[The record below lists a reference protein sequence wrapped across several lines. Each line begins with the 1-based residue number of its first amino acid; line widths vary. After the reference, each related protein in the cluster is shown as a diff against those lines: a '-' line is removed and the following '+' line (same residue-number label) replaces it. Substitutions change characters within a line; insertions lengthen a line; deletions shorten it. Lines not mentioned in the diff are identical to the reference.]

1 MKLVSL
7 IVPIYNEEDNIK
19 ILLKN
24 ISKNL
29 NIKGYKFEI
38 IIVDDGST
46 DNSYQILNTERKI
59 FKNIKILKL
68 MRNFGQTAALAAGT
82 DCSKGEII
90 ITMDG
95 DNQNDPSDIKNL
107 LKKIENNYDLVSGW
121 RKNRKDNFLSRIL
134 LSKIAN
140 YLISK
145 ISGVKLNDYGCTL
158 KAYNARLLKNIVMYG
173 EMHRF
178 IPIYIKWLGGK
189 ITEIPVNHYPRK
201 YGKTKYGLSRVYKVF
216 SDIILIL
223 LIDKYFTKPM
233 HLFGGFSI
241 INFIFGIIFFILMI
255 YIKYSSINLAFH
267 KTPLPSLVVLFILIS
282 ILSLL
287 LGFIAEILIRSFYSS
302 KKENKPYIISE
313 NK

>member
-46 DNSYQILNTERKI
+46 DNSYQILNTERKK

-82 DCSKGEII
+82 DFSKGEII

-107 LKKIENNYDLVSGW
+107 LKKIDNNYDLVSGW
-121 RKNRKDNFLSRIL
+121 RKNRKDNFFSRIL

-241 INFIFGIIFFILMI
+241 INFIFGIILFILMI

-302 KKENKPYIISE
+302 KKENKPYIISQ

>member
-1 MKLVSL
+1 MYIPNNIFLLFSVYSDV
-7 IVPIYNEEDNIK
+7 IAYYN
-19 ILLKN
+19 
-24 ISKNL
+24 
-29 NIKGYKFEI
+29 
-38 IIVDDGST
+38 
-46 DNSYQILNTERKI
+46 
-59 FKNIKILKL
+59 
-68 MRNFGQTAALAAGT
+68 
-82 DCSKGEII
+82 
-90 ITMDG
+90 
-95 DNQNDPSDIKNL
+95 
-107 LKKIENNYDLVSGW
+107 
-121 RKNRKDNFLSRIL
+121 
-134 LSKIAN
+134 
-140 YLISK
+140 
-145 ISGVKLNDYGCTL
+145 
-158 KAYNARLLKNIVMYG
+158 
-173 EMHRF
+173 RF

-241 INFIFGIIFFILMI
+241 INFIFGIILFILMI

-302 KKENKPYIISE
+302 
-313 NK
+313 